1 MVRAS
6 VELNGGLSVAAII
19 ARLDRPDWILWLLAR
34 TGTSKRQI
42 VKLACVAAR
51 RALRFFP
58 KDDDR
63 PEKAI
68 ISAER
73 WVMSPCDK
81 NKKAAA
87 DAAAAAY
94 AAAAYAAAA
103 DAAADAAD
111 AADAAYAAAYAAA
124 AAAAYAAAYAA
135 TYAARAAADAAAHAA
150 SAAYAAKAAESAEES
165 PQ

>member
-1 MVRAS
+1 MQASGYVPKRDVRMNEKLKITQEWLNEKGACSEAMVRAS

-68 ISAER
+68 
-73 WVMSPCDK
+73 
-81 NKKAAA
+81 
-87 DAAAAAY
+87 
-94 AAAAYAAAA
+94 
-103 DAAADAAD
+103 
-111 AADAAYAAAYAAA
+111 
-124 AAAAYAAAYAA
+124 
-135 TYAARAAADAAAHAA
+135 
-150 SAAYAAKAAESAEES
+150 
-165 PQ
+165 